1 MKSWS
6 YDNYEDKS
14 YEVTS
19 LKYQSFDISQ
29 VIISNMWTAVL
40 PVSCS
45 INSTFRLIN
54 DPKKRT
60 LLHQWFKSKLDKSY
74 ESLFFQILT
83 SWYQS
88 RDHFKYVECNT
99 SSLIFDNFDLSD
111 NKRVWKRN
119 SFTLMLKN
127 LEKMFLNW
135 D

>member
-60 LLHQWFKSKLDKSY
+60 LASMVQIQIGQKLW
-74 ESLFFQILT
+74 SLFFQILT

-88 RDHFKYVECNT
+88 RDHFKYVECST
-99 SSLIFDNFDLSD
+99 SSLIFDNFDLSG